1 MVNTALTPTILSLEQ
16 GPLGEPSM
24 PRFKLITTHLRT
36 ALRVLCVGVVAGHVL
51 YPLSAFS
58 QSAVQ
63 TKEVNK
69 LELER
74 VRDTIEKTKQRQQ
87 ALRDE
92 IAALDK
98 DMEAINRAL
107 IATANRGQELEGKV
121 SETEGRLEELSQ
133 TQSGLRKALS
143 GKRAL
148 LAEVIAALQR
158 MGTKPPP
165 AILVRPEDAISSI
178 RSSIL
183 LGAVLPEIRDESS
196 ILLAELQ
203 KLAETTRKIEGEKR
217 ALASA
222 LNDLAEDETRLS
234 LLIDEKKQ
242 LFAKSNKDL
251 EAEAKRAIEL
261 GQEATSMEELIR
273 KLETEIASAAA
284 AASAAQKADERR
296 RQEEQARLAE
306 ARDKLNQGQIASNDP
321 NSTALNPK
329 SSNNARIEPAIAFSA
344 AKGALPLP
352 VQGIQLYAYGS
363 KNSVGSTNQNLAYA
377 TRPNARVR
385 APADSWVV
393 YAGPFRSYGQ
403 LIILNGGEGYHVVL
417 SGLSEINVE
426 PGRFVLAGEPI
437 GRMGATRIAAAVPL
451 EVGSNRPVLYVEF
464 RKDGKVLDPSPWWA
478 VRTSEGPSD
487 DS

>member
-36 ALRVLCVGVVAGHVL
+36 ALRLLFVGVVTGHVL
-51 YPLSAFS
+51 YPLPAFS

-63 TKEVNK
+63 TKEVNE

-329 SSNNARIEPAIAFSA
+329 SSNNARIEPAIAFSS

>member
-1 MVNTALTPTILSLEQ
+1 MQRLKLNTAKLSAALHVAFVISSV
-16 GPLGEPSM
+16 GLA
-24 PRFKLITTHLRT
+24 TTHLSYT
-36 ALRVLCVGVVAGHVL
+36 AFA
-51 YPLSAFS
+51 
-58 QSAVQ
+58 QSTVQ
-63 TKEVNK
+63 TKQVNE

-74 VRDTIEKTKQRQQ
+74 VRDTIEKTKQRQKD
-87 ALRDE
+87 LRDE
-92 IAALDK
+92 ITALDK

-107 IATANRGQELEGKV
+107 ITTSNRGQQLEGEV
-121 SETEGRLEELSQ
+121 LETEDRLAELSQ
-133 TQSGLRKALS
+133 TQAILRKALS
-143 GKRAL
+143 GKHAL

-203 KLAETTRKIEGEKR
+203 KLSETTRKIEGEKL
-217 ALASA
+217 ALATA
-222 LNDLAEDETRLS
+222 LNELAEDETRLS

-242 LFAKSNKDL
+242 LLAKSNKDL
-251 EAEAKRAIEL
+251 DAEAQRAIEL
-261 GQEATSMEELIR
+261 GREATSMEELIR

-296 RQEEQARLAE
+296 KLQELERLAK
-306 ARDKLNQGQIASNDP
+306 AREKLNQGQNTSKAENLDALDP
-321 NSTALNPK
+321 KT
-329 SSNNARIEPAIAFSA
+329 SNNARIEPAIAFSS

-352 VQGIQLYAYGS
+352 VQGVQLYTYGS
-363 KNSVGSTNQNLAYA
+363 ENSVGSLNRNLAYA

-403 LIILNGGEGYHVVL
+403 LLILNGGEGYHVVL

-426 PGRFVLAGEPI
+426 TGRFVLAGEPV

-464 RKDGKVLDPSPWWA
+464 RKDGKVLDPTPWWA
-478 VRTSEGPSD
+478 VRTSEGPND

>member
-1 MVNTALTPTILSLEQ
+1 MQRMKSILAKQSA
-16 GPLGEPSM
+16 
-24 PRFKLITTHLRT
+24 
-36 ALRVLCVGVVAGHVL
+36 ALRMGFAVSLMAISWTFP
-51 YPLSAFS
+51 PLPVFA

-63 TKEVNK
+63 TKEVNE

-74 VRDTIEKTKQRQQ
+74 VRDTIQKAKERQQ

-92 IAALDK
+92 ITALDQ
-98 DMEAINRAL
+98 DMTAINRAL
-107 IATANRGQELEGKV
+107 IATSNRGQQLEGKV
-121 SETEGRLEELSQ
+121 SETEMRLEELSQ
-133 TQSGLRKALS
+133 TQLGLRETLS
-143 GKRAL
+143 TKRAL

-203 KLAETTRKIEGEKR
+203 ELSETTHKIEREKLA
-217 ALASA
+217 LAKA

-242 LFAKSNKDL
+242 LFTKSNKDL

-261 GQEATSMEELIR
+261 GREATSMEELIR

-284 AASAAQKADERR
+284 AAKAAQEADERR
-296 RQEEQARLAE
+296 KQQEQERLAQARE
-306 ARDKLNQGQIASNDP
+306 KLKQGQNSSNDQKLA
-321 NSTALNPK
+321 ALDPK
-329 SSNNARIEPAIAFSA
+329 TSDNGRIEPAIAFSS

-363 KNSVGSTNQNLAYA
+363 PNSVGSINQNLAYA

-403 LIILNGGEGYHVVL
+403 LLILNGGEGYHVVL
-417 SGLSEINVE
+417 SGLSEINVQT
-426 PGRFVLAGEPI
+426 GRFVLAGEPV

-464 RKDGKVLDPSPWWA
+464 RKDGNVLDPTPWWA
-478 VRTSEGPSD
+478 VRTNEGPSD